1 MINIS
6 SAAHIN
12 TLSLSGHFL
21 PFFHLARIHKTQ
33 GEIWCEIIFFSIKSP
48 CVKYIST
55 MELSFSIRSEETYL
69 NYINLSSGRKNY
81 K

>member
-1 MINIS
+1 
-6 SAAHIN
+6 
-12 TLSLSGHFL
+12 
-21 PFFHLARIHKTQ
+21 
-33 GEIWCEIIFFSIKSP
+33 
-48 CVKYIST
+48 VKYIST